1 MSSYIYTFE
10 KSIDTFEKS
19 IAKPYDTFEKSIA
32 KPYYTFRKSILFSK
46 VCMKYNIIVAMC
58 KYNNGI
64 GCNGSLPWVIK
75 EDLQHFSKLTKGR
88 GKNAVIMGSNT
99 YKSLNRPGLLGRDN
113 FILSSSLKL
122 DFVLQ
127 NENISSIV
135 TPSHDARAQQLLPK
149 KADTADTISV
159 HRCKTFTNI
168 TSLLETC
175 TANNYD
181 TVWIIGGGSIYRQFI
196 KMNIISKCY
205 VTLIHKL
212 FICDTTFPLLSLY
225 DWTIEK
231 VDEVISDNYD
241 FKIEFMV
248 YTIINH
254 NVDYQ

>member
-1 MSSYIYTFE
+1 
-10 KSIDTFEKS
+10 
-19 IAKPYDTFEKSIA
+19 
-32 KPYYTFRKSILFSK
+32 
-46 VCMKYNIIVAMC
+46 MKYNLIVAMC
-58 KYNNGI
+58 KFNNGI
-64 GCNGSLPWVIK
+64 GLNGKMPWHIK
-75 EDLQHFSKLTKGR
+75 EDLKYFYKMTMGS

-99 YKSLNRPGLLGRDN
+99 YKSLGTNGLQGRDN
-113 FILSSSLKL
+113 IVLSSTLQLNHTLKNK
-122 DFVLQ
+122 DNV
-127 NENISSIV
+127 
-135 TPSHDARAQQLLPK
+135 
-149 KADTADTISV
+149 DTNNTV
-159 HRCKTFTNI
+159 KTFKDTYSAI
-168 TSLLETC
+168 QECL
-175 TANNYD
+175 ANNYD

-241 FKIEFMV
+241 FKVEFMV

>member
-1 MSSYIYTFE
+1 
-10 KSIDTFEKS
+10 
-19 IAKPYDTFEKSIA
+19 
-32 KPYYTFRKSILFSK
+32 
-46 VCMKYNIIVAMC
+46 MC

-64 GCNGSLPWVIK
+64 GCNGSLPGVIK

-99 YKSLNRPGLLGRDN
+99 YKSLNSPGLLGRDN

-135 TPSHDARAQQLLPK
+135 TPSHGARAQQLLPK
-149 KADTADTISV
+149 KADTADNISV

-181 TVWIIGGGSIYRQFI
+181 TVWVIGGETIYKQFLDRGLVE
-196 KMNIISKCY
+196 KCY
-205 VTLIHKL
+205 VTLIHKY
-212 FICDTTFPLLSLY
+212 FDCDTMFPFIKIN
-225 DWTIEK
+225 DWVI
-231 VDEVISDNYD
+231 VDKQEVIHKYD
-241 FKIEFMV
+241 YKIEFIEYV
-248 YTIINH
+248 G
-254 NVDYQ
+254 VSS